1 MEDEAD
7 PSALL
12 CSEAGGIGDVEA
24 EDAAGTDSVAL
35 SSALELRPSAVSHM
49 VQGHKRNRLMV
60 SKGRCQAALEL
71 SEKLSHRQNYIS
83 KPN

>member
-12 CSEAGGIGDVEA
+12 CSQAGGIGDVEA

-49 VQGHKRNRLMV
+49 VQGHKRNRLTV
-60 SKGRCQAALEL
+60 SKKCQAALEL
-71 SEKLSHRQNYIS
+71 SEKLPHRQSDIS

>member
-35 SSALELRPSAVSHM
+35 SSALEL
-49 VQGHKRNRLMV
+49 
-60 SKGRCQAALEL
+60 
-71 SEKLSHRQNYIS
+71 
-83 KPN
+83 